1 MRAFLIALSAALLL
15 AGCGGASGGSSGGSS
30 SASRG
35 DAAMPAPARTD
46 RSGEDSQAGKAP
58 PGKAE
63 QVRLAPAQ
71 AVVYTADLTMRTA
84 DVAGAAARA
93 KQVVT
98 AAGGYVGDET
108 SSDAQGSHPSS
119 NITFKIPSAKYQ
131 GVLDQLASSRIGT
144 RESLRQEAEDK
155 TDEVADV
162 DSRVKSAKAT
172 LASFRKLLARAN
184 SVGEVISV
192 EQEISDRESD
202 LEALQARQKA
212 LGSQTA
218 YATVSMILEGTRKVS
233 APSHHRKA
241 SGFGGGMASG
251 WDAFTTIVSGVLTVV
266 GWLLPFLALALLAG
280 LPALWV
286 WRRRRAPAAGT
297 GEPDAT

>member
-15 AGCGGASGGSSGGSS
+15 AGCGGAGTGSSGS

-35 DAAMPAPARTD
+35 DAALPAPARPGQT
-46 RSGEDSQAGKAP
+46 GEDSQSGKAP
-58 PGKAE
+58 PGRAE

-71 AVVYTADLTMRTA
+71 AIVYSADLTMRTG
-84 DVAGAAARA
+84 DVAGAATRA
-93 KQVVT
+93 KQIVV
-98 AAGGYVGDET
+98 ASGGYVGDET
-108 SSDAQGSHPSS
+108 SDDATGSHPSS

-131 GVLDQLASSRIGT
+131 SVLDQLASSRIGT
-144 RESLRQEAEDK
+144 RTALRQEAEDK

-192 EQEISDRESD
+192 EQEISGRESD

-212 LGSQTA
+212 LSSQTA
-218 YATVSMILEGTRKVS
+218 YATVTVRLEGTKAARAV
-233 APSHHRKA
+233 SHHKRG
-241 SGFGGGMASG
+241 SGFGGGVASG
-251 WDAFTTIVSGVLTVV
+251 WDAFAALVTGVFMVV
-266 GWLLPFLALALLAG
+266 GWLLPFLGLALLVG
-280 LPALWV
+280 LPSLWV
-286 WRRRRAPAAGT
+286 WRRRRTPAAGT
-297 GEPDAT
+297 EEPDAT